1 MKNCD
6 QNCGSC
12 GNCADCGGCGGSLSL
27 TEVELALLQSFAQCP
42 FLPVARKAEDMT
54 PIYLEDTT
62 YTPEQYSLALQLLE
76 RKELV
81 DLDYFQP
88 LKGADMSAYQGYGVH
103 GSAALTARGQRVLEI
118 LQLQGI
124 EQE

>member
-12 GNCADCGGCGGSLSL
+12 SNCANCGGCGASLSL
-27 TEVELALLQSFAQCP
+27 TEVELALLQSLAQCP
-42 FLPVARKAEDMT
+42 FLPVARKVQDMI
-54 PIYLEDTT
+54 PVYLEESA

-81 DLDYFQP
+81 DLDYQKP
-88 LKGADMSAYQGYGVH
+88 LKGADMSAYALYPVH

-124 EQE
+124 AQE